1 MTRLQRCAATVAA
14 VIVALGAAAAAAE
27 PARPLSVVGAEAVF
41 PLAVAAGERFSARSG
56 QPMPVVERSGTA
68 QGFKLLCAG
77 SGPRHPDIATAE
89 RQASRG
95 ELSVCSHKSIA
106 LGEVKLG
113 YQAVALAQPP
123 GAPALA
129 LTRRQVFLALA
140 AEVPVDGRMV
150 ANPYRLWSDIDFTL
164 PVKPIEVFGPPQT
177 SPLWNSFVELVM
189 ARAADDLPD
198 LRAWRPEQR
207 AALAGVLRADGV
219 FTMLAEDETSVAREL
234 ARRPQALGIVSF
246 NFLTAQGGALRGV
259 ALDGVAPDLAAIAD
273 GRYPAARALFLY
285 VKQAQLGAAPG
296 LRDYLAEITGPAASG
311 PGGYLTAR
319 GLVAL
324 PPHERAAAGGLT
336 PLR

>member
-1 MTRLQRCAATVAA
+1 MTGLQRCAATAAA
-14 VIVALGAAAAAAE
+14 VILALGAAAAAAE

-68 QGFKLLCAG
+68 QGFALLCAG

-129 LTRRQVFLALA
+129 LSRRQIFLALA

-164 PVKPIEVFGPPQT
+164 PVKPIAIFGPPQT

-189 ARAADDLPD
+189 ARAADDLPE
-198 LRAWRPEQR
+198 LRA
-207 AALAGVLRADGV
+207 
-219 FTMLAEDETSVAREL
+219 
-234 ARRPQALGIVSF
+234 
-246 NFLTAQGGALRGV
+246 
-259 ALDGVAPDLAAIAD
+259 
-273 GRYPAARALFLY
+273 
-285 VKQAQLGAAPG
+285 
-296 LRDYLAEITGPAASG
+296 
-311 PGGYLTAR
+311 
-319 GLVAL
+319 
-324 PPHERAAAGGLT
+324 
-336 PLR
+336 